1 MVTQALVYDRK
12 TMEDPEAVFSIRLDV
27 KVKDIVALWM
37 EAFHV
42 GLGQAAS
49 KLTDVTR
56 VIEVIGPQVDPS
68 IADCLAMLVDSS
80 RFPGCS
86 ITHIDLAESGQPQLL
101 AA

>member
-1 MVTQALVYDRK
+1 MTTHASAFAHQRMD
-12 TMEDPEAVFSIRLDV
+12 DPEAVFSIRLEV

-68 IADCLAMLVDSS
+68 VADCLAMLVDSS

-86 ITHIDLAESGQPQLL
+86 ITHIDLERGQPQLL

>member
-1 MVTQALVYDRK
+1 MTTHASTFAPSMID
-12 TMEDPEAVFSIRLDV
+12 DPDAVFSIRLDV
-27 KVKDIVALWM
+27 RVKDIVALWM

-68 IADCLAMLVDSS
+68 VADCLAMLVDSS

-86 ITHIDLAESGQPQLL
+86 ITSIDLERSRPQLL